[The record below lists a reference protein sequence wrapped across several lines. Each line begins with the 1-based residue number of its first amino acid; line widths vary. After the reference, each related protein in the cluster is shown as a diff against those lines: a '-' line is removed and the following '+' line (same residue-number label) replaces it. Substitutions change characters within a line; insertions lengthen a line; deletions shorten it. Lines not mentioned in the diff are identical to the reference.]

1 MKKLTIIAGW
11 LVLGFLTL
19 TAQVATTE
27 QEQAYLEV
35 LKNRSEKI
43 LDDYVQLPHGAARE
57 KVRSLLVKQYWELNK
72 VHDDTDARVKE
83 LKQRE
88 LTEKKATK
96 KIEREKRKATRKL
109 KKLQKK
115 FLANLSKELNS
126 IQIDGIKDGMTLG
139 ALNHNYR
146 GFTEMIPSLSD
157 EEKAHICNELLK
169 ARDEAMNMGS
179 SEDKLSIFRKYKGR
193 INNWLSGE
201 RGYDLKKEG
210 DAWRERIKLSGD

>member
-11 LVLGFLTL
+11 LILGLFMLN
-19 TAQVATTE
+19 AQVANTE

-43 LDDYVQLPHGAARE
+43 LENYVQLPQGTKRD
-57 KVRSLLVKQYWELNK
+57 KVRSLMVKQYWDLNK
-72 VHDDTDARVKE
+72 VHDVTKAKVKKLRERDLTDKKLNKRIEKE
-83 LKQRE
+83 NK
-88 LTEKKATK
+88 
-96 KIEREKRKATRKL
+96 KATRKL

-115 FLANLSKELNS
+115 FLANLAKELNS
-126 IQIDGIKDGMTLG
+126 EQIDGVKDGMTLG

-157 EEKAHICNELLK
+157 EEKTYIRNELLR

-179 SEDKLSIFRKYKGR
+179 SEEKLNVFRKYKGK
-193 INNWLSGE
+193 INNWLSAE

-210 DAWRERIKLSGD
+210 DDWRERIKSSKK